1 MDNRRYILL
10 TFLIGAAL
18 IGLSVRGLGGPLLA
32 LLEVGDPVVLGG
44 VKSTSLAGVAAGVV
58 GFLALSRHQLAVSF
72 TGEVIEEL
80 RKVVWPDREE
90 TVRSTIVV
98 LSFSVIVAGIIT
110 IYDQIWGN
118 LVQILFAD
126 G

>member
-18 IGLSVRGLGGPLLA
+18 VGMSVRGLGGPFLA
-32 LLEVGDPVVLGG
+32 LVEVGDPVVLGG
-44 VKSTSLAGVAAGVV
+44 VKSTSLAGVASGVV
-58 GFLALSRHQLAVSF
+58 GFMALSRHQMAVSF